1 MGISLPDK
9 TLIKQPVNQ
18 DLRCEK
24 GVLQLT
30 ERWKGR
36 YLHCQDVLKKLYS
49 VNDVYYGTFTANA
62 GTLSAAY
69 DTPTLSGWTWQ
80 FSQGTVDEC
89 DAGENGILQI
99 IWNITAGEA
108 PPVPADWPVQET
120 WSLQWQA
127 ENYDVYSYCANPL
140 NHDNSAGNP
149 KSQRVAVEQ
158 CLHPP
163 LGNNVMTMN

>member
-1 MGISLPDK
+1 MANNLGISLPDK

-30 ERWKGR
+30 EKWKGR

-49 VNDVYYGTFTANA
+49 TDNLYYSAFTTAA

-69 DTPTLSGWTWQ
+69 ATPTLSGWTWQ
-80 FSQGTVDEC
+80 FAQGTVDEC

-99 IWNITAGEA
+99 IWNITDE
-108 PPVPADWPVQET
+108 D
-120 WSLQWQA
+120 
-127 ENYDVYSYCANPL
+127 
-140 NHDNSAGNP
+140 
-149 KSQRVAVEQ
+149 
-158 CLHPP
+158 
-163 LGNNVMTMN
+163 